1 MKYSIYR
8 KLLQHTSL
16 DAHVWCLI
24 RAVAEPKP
32 IGSRR
37 VLKICQRCSTL
48 SSKKCHRMSIVVQVH
63 VQCWLKSVQQP
74 GTRLFGTWTLTRSGL
89 TTVVAVRITP
99 TIEQLG
105 SIKKYYMPAQLTHF
119 LQRHKHFG
127 LLGNF
132 FNEYWA
138 KKNQLPVFGCEW
150 WNENLASTTSAIV
163 GTFGS
168 ITREVEMKHS
178 R

>member
-24 RAVAEPKP
+24 RAAAEPKP

-48 SSKKCHRMSIVVQVH
+48 SSKKVPPYMHCCASARAVF
-63 VQCWLKSVQQP
+63 KSVQQP

-138 KKNQLPVFGCEW
+138 KKNQLAVFGCEW